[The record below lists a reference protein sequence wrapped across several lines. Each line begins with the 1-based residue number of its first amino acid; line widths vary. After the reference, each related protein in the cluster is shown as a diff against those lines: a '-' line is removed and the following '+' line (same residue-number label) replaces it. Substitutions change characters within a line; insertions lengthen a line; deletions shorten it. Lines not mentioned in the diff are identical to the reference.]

1 MRMTIRE
8 GLEKLNDLIDES
20 DPDTSLPNIV
30 HAFQTAERA
39 REEFPEHDWLHL
51 IGLIHDLGKVMAFYG
66 EFPGSKN
73 KNSCFM
79 EMHLIRRA
87 TVGCRWRHICCGLSV
102 VR

>member
-1 MRMTIRE
+1 MTIRE

-51 IGLIHDLGKVMAFYG
+51 TGLIHDLGKVMAFYG
-66 EFPGSKN
+66 ELSGLPQGKSHFLIQN
-73 KNSCFM
+73 KM
-79 EMHLIRRA
+79 IRRTA
-87 TVGCRWRHICCGLSV
+87 VGDSW
-102 VR
+102 